1 MGSGE
6 RGSFFSPLP
15 ISYSPLPIQFMA
27 DKLNLEVI
35 TPEKLALRE
44 QVDEVVVPGANGEL
58 GILPAHTP
66 LISQLKTGILT
77 YRQGAENRRM
87 HVSGGF
93 VEVASDRVSVLSDV
107 AENPEEIDVDRAL
120 RAKERAESRL
130 AARGEDVDFDRAEL
144 KLQRAMIRIQL
155 GSGE

>member
-1 MGSGE
+1 MGRS
-6 RGSFFSPLP
+6 SLLAPTPHSLLP
-15 ISYSPLPIQFMA
+15 IYPMA

-44 QVDEVVVPGANGEL
+44 QVDEVVVPGVGGEL
-58 GILPAHTP
+58 GILPDHTP
-66 LISQLKTGILT
+66 LISQLKTGVLS
-77 YRQGAENRRM
+77 YRQGAEKKEM

-107 AENPEEIDVDRAL
+107 AERPEEIDIERAQ
-120 RAKERAESRL
+120 RSKDRAESRL
-130 AARGEDVDFDRAEL
+130 ASRGDEVDFNRAEL

-155 GSGE
+155 GGRG